1 MTKGKFIVIDG
12 TDGSGKKTQANI
24 LIKRLKK
31 LKYETALFDFPQY
44 YSSFFGK
51 MVGRYLKGE
60 FGKLADISPYLA
72 SLLYAGDRWQA
83 KEKISQNLNEGKIV
97 VTNRYVPSNLA
108 YQGAKLPLGERQKFF
123 QWLEDLEYRLY
134 QIPKEHLVIFL
145 YVPVEIGQGLV
156 DNKGHRKYLGGRKRD
171 IHEENLSYLK
181 KVEKLYQEFCQKRKN
196 WQLISCTKNGQILSR
211 EKIAEKIWDIVSR
224 KLNLR

>member
-1 MTKGKFIVIDG
+1 MKKGKFIVIDG
-12 TDGSGKKTQANI
+12 TDGSGKKTQADI

-31 LKYETALFDFPQY
+31 LKYKTALFDFPQY

-60 FGKLADISPYLA
+60 FGKSDDVSPYLS

-83 KEKISQNLNEGKIV
+83 KEKILQNLNEGKIV

-108 YQGAKLPLGERQKFF
+108 YQGAKLPSKERRKFF
-123 QWLEDLEYRLY
+123 HWLENLEYQY
-134 QIPKEHLVIFL
+134 YKIPKENLVIFL

-156 DNKGHRKYLGGRKRD
+156 DGKGHRKYLGGKKRD

-181 KVEKLYQEFCQKRKN
+181 KVEKLYQEFCKTRKN
-196 WQLISCTKNGQILSR
+196 WHCVICTQNGKILSR
-211 EKIAEKIWDIVSR
+211 EQIAERIWEKVR
-224 KLNLR
+224 KSI